1 MNLDDIARAA
11 IAKAKGESKMTE
23 QIEENVVEGQ
33 VQSPSQIARLF
44 TNLDALLDFAKY
56 ARPAAFTVQSGV
68 DENGK
73 AVWQIVYHT
82 QNRG

>member
-1 MNLDDIARAA
+1 
-11 IAKAKGESKMTE
+11 MTE
-23 QIEENVVEGQ
+23 QIEENFVEGQ
-33 VQSPSQIARLF
+33 VQTPSQIARLF

-68 DENGK
+68 DEDGK
-73 AVWQIVYHT
+73 AVWQIVYHA

>member
-1 MNLDDIARAA
+1 
-11 IAKAKGESKMTE
+11 MTE
-23 QIEENVVEGQ
+23 QIEENVVEGY
-33 VQSPSQIARLF
+33 VQNPSQIARLF

-73 AVWQIVYHT
+73 MVWQIVYHT

>member
-1 MNLDDIARAA
+1 ML
-11 IAKAKGESKMTE
+11 E
-23 QIEENVVEGQ
+23 QIEENVVDGQ

-44 TNLDALLDFAKY
+44 NNLDALLDFAKY

>member
-1 MNLDDIARAA
+1 
-11 IAKAKGESKMTE
+11 MTE
-23 QIEENVVEGQ
+23 QIEENIIDGQ
-33 VQSPSQIARLF
+33 VQTPSQIARLF

-73 AVWQIVYHT
+73 MVWQIVHHA

>member
-1 MNLDDIARAA
+1 
-11 IAKAKGESKMTE
+11 MTE
-23 QIEENVVEGQ
+23 QIEENIMEAQ
-33 VQSPSQIARLF
+33 VQTPSQIARLF

-73 AVWQIVYHT
+73 VVWQIVYHT

>member
-1 MNLDDIARAA
+1 
-11 IAKAKGESKMTE
+11 MTE
-23 QIEENVVEGQ
+23 QIEDSVVEGQ
-33 VQSPSQIARLF
+33 VQTPSQIARLF
-44 TNLDALLDFAKY
+44 TNLDALLDFAKW

-73 AVWQIVYHT
+73 MVWQIVYHA

>member
-1 MNLDDIARAA
+1 
-11 IAKAKGESKMTE
+11 MTE
-23 QIEENVVEGQ
+23 QIEENIIDGQ
-33 VQSPSQIARLF
+33 VQTPSQIARLF

-68 DENGK
+68 DESGK
-73 AVWQIVYHT
+73 VVWQIVYHA

>member
-1 MNLDDIARAA
+1 
-11 IAKAKGESKMTE
+11 MTE
-23 QIEENVVEGQ
+23 QIEENIIEGQ
-33 VQSPSQIARLF
+33 VQTPSQIARLF

-56 ARPAAFTVQSGV
+56 ARPAAFTAQSGA
-68 DENGK
+68 DEDGK

>member
-1 MNLDDIARAA
+1 
-11 IAKAKGESKMTE
+11 MTE

-73 AVWQIVYHT
+73 MVWQIVYHT
-82 QNRG
+82 QNRD

>member
-1 MNLDDIARAA
+1 
-11 IAKAKGESKMTE
+11 MTE
-23 QIEENVVEGQ
+23 QVEENIVEGQ

-68 DENGK
+68 DESSK

>member
-1 MNLDDIARAA
+1 
-11 IAKAKGESKMTE
+11 MTE
-23 QIEENVVEGQ
+23 QIEENVVEGC
-33 VQSPSQIARLF
+33 VHNPSQIARLF

-68 DENGK
+68 DESGK

-82 QNRG
+82 QNRD

>member
-1 MNLDDIARAA
+1 
-11 IAKAKGESKMTE
+11 MTE
-23 QIEENVVEGQ
+23 QVEESVVEGQ
-33 VQSPSQIARLF
+33 VQTPSQIARLF

-68 DENGK
+68 DENGR

>member
-1 MNLDDIARAA
+1 
-11 IAKAKGESKMTE
+11 MTE
-23 QIEENVVEGQ
+23 QIEERIVEGQ

-44 TNLDALLDFAKY
+44 TNLDALLDFAKW

-68 DENGK
+68 DEGGK

-82 QNRG
+82 QNRD

>member
-1 MNLDDIARAA
+1 MI
-11 IAKAKGESKMTE
+11 E
-23 QIEENVVEGQ
+23 QIEENVVEGC
-33 VQSPSQIARLF
+33 VQNPSQIARLF

-68 DENGK
+68 DEDGK

>member
-1 MNLDDIARAA
+1 
-11 IAKAKGESKMTE
+11 MTE
-23 QIEENVVEGQ
+23 QMEENIVEGQ

-56 ARPAAFTVQSGV
+56 TRPAAFTVQSGV

-73 AVWQIVYHT
+73 MVWQIVYHA

>member
-1 MNLDDIARAA
+1 
-11 IAKAKGESKMTE
+11 MTE
-23 QIEENVVEGQ
+23 QIEENVAEGQ
-33 VQSPSQIARLF
+33 VQTPSQIARLF

-68 DENGK
+68 DEDGK
-73 AVWQIVYHT
+73 MVWQIVYHA